1 MISNSSI
8 KNLKFFKNSTNR
20 KISEKQTTSVFA
32 TNEHNVESVMSRQ
45 GWPPDTIKNIIYP
58 FNRTDFALF
67 CHYCKV
73 GLGGFYACN
82 IQEKLQL
89 EKPAAINIH
98 ITYYFCC
105 QKHKNY
111 WKTLCSDMFILP

>member
-89 EKPAAINIH
+89 EKFPFKKFQLNC
-98 ITYYFCC
+98 TS
-105 QKHKNY
+105 KNTNS
-111 WKTLCSDMFILP
+111 KTCNSNNSNSKN